1 MARLTANQ
9 ESFIKLMGKSDEHA
23 RRGFELLLAR
33 PGFETFFD
41 ALDEAGMFAPAN
53 NPPPVPADEPGYCRI
68 PYWAALDYLQG
79 CAKLAGERN
88 DPPLARKVLNAVRIV
103 SDERDADGKV
113 KDNYHTFRVFAEIL
127 GLLP

>member
-53 NPPPVPADEPGYCRI
+53 NPPRFPLMNLGIVESPIGLHWIIFRGAPSWPANAMTHCSR
-68 PYWAALDYLQG
+68 
-79 CAKLAGERN
+79 AKC
-88 DPPLARKVLNAVRIV
+88 
-103 SDERDADGKV
+103 
-113 KDNYHTFRVFAEIL
+113 
-127 GLLP
+127 